1 VAPRARSGGMWSRP
15 APAGLRSSIRLHF
28 PRGVATRV
36 KGLRTCKVA
45 TGSGRCAGHLLAGPD
60 SSPVTTFSVDSRVC
74 RSVEFPRAIL
84 PTGDAF
90 QTVQNVNNDACV
102 QRGRIVHNSFL
113 QVMDH
118 KSGTGIRKCTK
129 PPLGIKLIIMVIK
142 TQNIRF
148 WYIIVVIKKSN
159 IGHCFFFFYSPWSKD

>member
-1 VAPRARSGGMWSRP
+1 MSKIVPCRAMRTWRHAPVPVACGLGRHLRVFGHQSVCTFHVESRL
-15 APAGLRSSIRLHF
+15 GF
-28 PRGVATRV
+28 
-36 KGLRTCKVA
+36 KGLRTCEVA

-74 RSVEFPRAIL
+74 RSVEFPHAIL

-142 TQNIRF
+142 TQTIQF
-148 WYIIVVIKKSN
+148 
-159 IGHCFFFFYSPWSKD
+159 